1 MFASLIRSG
10 LTIAT
15 GRQCKDVSSL
25 GKKIQDNKIAM
36 GGRLTTSR
44 AALLVLKSYNHGR
57 GKENRAATDVLAE
70 VA

>member
-1 MFASLIRSG
+1 MCASLTRSG
-10 LTIAT
+10 LTTAT
-15 GRQCKDVSSL
+15 GRQYKDVSSL

-44 AALLVLKSYNHGR
+44 AALHHLIAYNHGR
-57 GKENRAATDVLAE
+57 RKENRAAFGRLAE

>member
-1 MFASLIRSG
+1 MSASQTRSG
-10 LTIAT
+10 LTTAT
-15 GRQCKDVSSL
+15 GRQCKIWSSL

-44 AALLVLKSYNHGR
+44 AALLILKSYNHGR
-57 GKENRAATDVLAE
+57 GKEDRAATGGLAE